1 MFFPERNETM
11 SALSDATVIVEAGDT
26 SGTLIQ
32 AKAALKQ
39 GRKVFILASNFENPA
54 IKWPAALEK
63 KGAIRVVSIESI
75 LQVLRHDSK
84 AA

>member
-32 AKAALKQ
+32 AKASLRQ
-39 GRKVFILASNFENPA
+39 GRKVFILASNFENLA

-63 KGAIRVVSIESI
+63 KGAIRVDSVESI